1 MQGVPREKAEA
12 VIEASSKYEE
22 FFTTT
27 ANDADKDFDKLAEPY
42 YKVIADDIAMQKK
55 RLGGTFAGLFF
66 VQNKKLGS
74 DFLC

>member
-1 MQGVPREKAEA
+1 M
-12 VIEASSKYEE
+12 IEASSKFEE

-66 VQNKKLGS
+66 V
-74 DFLC
+74 